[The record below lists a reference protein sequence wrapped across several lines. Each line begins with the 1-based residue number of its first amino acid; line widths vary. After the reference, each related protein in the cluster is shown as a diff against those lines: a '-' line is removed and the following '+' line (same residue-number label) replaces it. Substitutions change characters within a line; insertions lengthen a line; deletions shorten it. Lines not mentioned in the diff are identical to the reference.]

1 MTFSFKVQGKVLF
14 NSKKLEGLDFLE
26 KVQKWYPRIKYKN
39 ISLNLLPLQ
48 KKIFRINNSVN
59 DQFILIELENQDV
72 LRCKEAFK
80 HKKQCIFDIDVAEI
94 ANKFLKFKSL
104 KIEDGGEEF
113 KILINVF
120 LDEDKLKEHLIERLT
135 SKKKLNYFPRMQE

>member
-72 LRCKEAFK
+72 LRCKEAFL
-80 HKKQCIFDIDVAEI
+80 
-94 ANKFLKFKSL
+94 FL
-104 KIEDGGEEF
+104 
-113 KILINVF
+113 
-120 LDEDKLKEHLIERLT
+120 
-135 SKKKLNYFPRMQE
+135 Y